1 MLLRHAMGRLVVRM
15 LYRPILAL
23 QAIHKAWSHPPV
35 IQLLEFGTCAHQ
47 ASTNCYILLRDA
59 HPVKATGGDVSKD
72 HWEAQ
77 AEGSMY
83 RLSGV
88 FKCVLIYVCIVLP
101 FSQASPQKISIFLL
115 ESALCYAQ
123 KAEAIGSYRFTHRI
137 TQLPH
142 IPSLSQ
148 FHTAYLVK
156 FHVVSTQRSWF
167 SGSATWLVLRIPRYT
182 VSMHMIYKYII
193 I

>member
-1 MLLRHAMGRLVVRM
+1 MLQSHAMGRQVVRM

-101 FSQASPQKISIFLL
+101 FSQASPKKYPSFCWKVRCVTHKRRRQLVHTGLPIESPSYHIFPVYPSFIRLIWWNFM
-115 ESALCYAQ
+115 LCPHNVPDFQ
-123 KAEAIGSYRFTHRI
+123 D
-137 TQLPH
+137 LP
-142 IPSLSQ
+142 P
-148 FHTAYLVK
+148 
-156 FHVVSTQRSWF
+156 
-167 SGSATWLVLRIPRYT
+167 G
-182 VSMHMIYKYII
+182 
-193 I
+193 